1 MKNFNLAPP
10 GLVVKTSWVSIATR
24 GIEPDLL
31 RDCSGLFGTPKHYCS
46 FLAYHDDNSPATNH
60 LFLPARG
67 VDLKPYF
74 WALFRQEPPSLPDY
88 RGLWVYV
95 SAYAG
100 HSLVPAAS
108 PKALIESVFHACLG
122 MRL

>member
-1 MKNFNLAPP
+1 MKNFNLAFPDV
-10 GLVVKTSWVSIATR
+10 VVKTSWVSMAMR

-31 RDCSGLFGTPKHYCS
+31 RDCSGLFGTPTHYYS

-60 LFLPARG
+60 LFLPSRDA
-67 VDLKPYF
+67 DFESYF
-74 WALFRQEPPSLPDY
+74 WPLFESEHPSLPNY

-100 HSLVPAAS
+100 HSLVTADS
-108 PKALIESVFHACLG
+108 PKVLIESVLHACLG
-122 MRL
+122 MQL